1 MGAVDY
7 SPAEVERGLVNGQ
20 AAGSQRDWR
29 FPTNVGHVNYALA
42 SCDKERTD
50 QPISTANYALSINH
64 VVAESEHIEFPFL
77 DDNEHVHPSLA
88 PRSLARGFIILFT
101 AQHPLLC
108 PWRTEEREFFICD
121 TNGRIR

>member
-1 MGAVDY
+1 MGKLQGA
-7 SPAEVERGLVNGQ
+7 
-20 AAGSQRDWR
+20 
-29 FPTNVGHVNYALA
+29 NVIGGFLRTWDMLITPWPRVIN
-42 SCDKERTD
+42 ERTD